1 MSERIG
7 NSKYMPPDEACNLT
21 KKYKAEQ
28 NNWKHYQVLNM
39 SMSDAA
45 HIFVLVVLI
54 GLGAV
59 TYYVFRKG

>member
-1 MSERIG
+1 
-7 NSKYMPPDEACNLT
+7 MPPDEACDLT